1 MSFSSS
7 RSSVLLVL
15 SAALLGAGV
24 TSGCTSPA
32 GTSDPAAATP
42 SNPASA
48 PASIPAAA
56 HTGSPDAHPDAR
68 TDMPADAAA
77 PLTMAHPW
85 VKAADGGMTG
95 AFGTL
100 TNNGTEDLQVVAASS
115 PAAASVE
122 LHETVQQAD
131 GTAAMA
137 KSTGGFTIPAGGTFA
152 LEPGANHLMLM
163 GLKEPVLA
171 GEEIPFTLTLSD
183 GGTVEFT
190 APAKDFAGANESYHG
205 D

>member
-15 SAALLGAGV
+15 SAALLGAGL
-24 TSGCTSPA
+24 TSGCTSA
-32 GTSDPAAATP
+32 ADTSDPAPAAP
-42 SNPASA
+42 SGAASA
-48 PASIPAAA
+48 PEAAPA
-56 HTGSPDAHPDAR
+56 GSPDAA
-68 TDMPADAAA
+68 ADAAA

-100 TNNGTEDLQVVAASS
+100 TNSGTEEVQVVAAAS

-131 GTAAMA
+131 GTAVMA
-137 KSTGGFTIPAGGTFA
+137 ESGGGFTIPAGETFV

-163 GLKEPVLA
+163 GLKDPVLA
-171 GEEIPFTLTLSD
+171 GEDIPFTLTLSD
-183 GGTVEFT
+183 GSTVEFT

-205 D
+205 G

>member
-1 MSFSSS
+1 MSISSS

-15 SAALLGAGV
+15 SAALLGAGL
-24 TSGCTSPA
+24 TSGCTSAADTSGPA
-32 GTSDPAAATP
+32 PAAP
-42 SNPASA
+42 SGTASA
-48 PASIPAAA
+48 PEAAPA
-56 HTGSPDAHPDAR
+56 GSPDAA
-68 TDMPADAAA
+68 ADAAA

-100 TNNGTEDLQVVAASS
+100 TNSGTEEVQVVAAAS

-131 GTAAMA
+131 GTAVMA
-137 KSTGGFTIPAGGTFA
+137 ESGGGFTIPAGETFV

-163 GLKEPVLA
+163 GLKNPVLA

-183 GGTVEFT
+183 GSTVEFT

-205 D
+205 G

>member
-1 MSFSSS
+1 MSISSS

-15 SAALLGAGV
+15 SAALLGAGL
-24 TSGCTSPA
+24 TSGCTSA
-32 GTSDPAAATP
+32 ADTSDPAPAAP
-42 SNPASA
+42 SGTASA
-48 PASIPAAA
+48 PEPAPA
-56 HTGSPDAHPDAR
+56 GSPDAA
-68 TDMPADAAA
+68 ADAAA

-100 TNNGTEDLQVVAASS
+100 ANSGTEEVQVVAAAS

-131 GTAAMA
+131 GTAVMA
-137 KSTGGFTIPAGGTFA
+137 ESGGGFTIPAGESFV

-163 GLKEPVLA
+163 GLKNPVLA

-183 GGTVEFT
+183 GSTVEFT

-205 D
+205 G

>member
-15 SAALLGAGV
+15 SAAFLGAGL

-32 GTSDPAAATP
+32 DTPDPAPAAP
-42 SNPASA
+42 STTASA
-48 PASIPAAA
+48 PGAAQA
-56 HTGSPDAHPDAR
+56 GSPDAPMYAPTDAA
-68 TDMPADAAA
+68 ADAAA
-77 PLTMAHPW
+77 PLVMAHPW

-95 AFGTL
+95 AFGVL
-100 TNNGTEDLQVVAASS
+100 TNNGTEDVQVVAAAS

-131 GTAAMA
+131 GTAVMA
-137 KSTGGFTIPAGGTFA
+137 ESGGGFTIPVGETFV

-163 GLKEPVLA
+163 GLENPVLA

-183 GGTVEFT
+183 GSTVDFT

-205 D
+205 G